1 MLNSGFS
8 SIFGIC
14 GGSSVSWSGGV
25 SDGSFVGRCGV
36 GGSFVGRGGVG
47 RGGVGWGSVGFVFL
61 LLNVFGVLGLSFV
74 FHISNVSVSVS
85 LVGDDLSATIGEGNT
100 VRSRNDSVISFLR
113 VAHVNV
119 GLAILN
125 IIAEAIGLGRLK
137 CILLKDST
145 CDSNLLIELT
155 YSYSLV

>member
-36 GGSFVGRGGVG
+36 GWGGVGGSFVGW
-47 RGGVGWGSVGFVFL
+47 GGVGWGGVGFVFL
-61 LLNVFGVLGLSFV
+61 LLNVFGVLGLSFI

-85 LVGDDLSATIGEGNT
+85 LVGDDLSATIGEGNA
-100 VRSRNDSVISFLR
+100 VRSRNGSVISFLR

-119 GLAILN
+119 GLAILHV
-125 IIAEAIGLGRLK
+125 IAEAVGLGGLKYIVLKRL
-137 CILLKDST
+137 
-145 CDSNLLIELT
+145 
-155 YSYSLV
+155 YSGQ

>member
-8 SIFGIC
+8 SIFGVC
-14 GGSSVSWSGGV
+14 GSSSVSWSGGV

-36 GGSFVGRGGVG
+36 GWGGVDWS
-47 RGGVGWGSVGFVFL
+47 GVGWGGVGFVFL

-74 FHISNVSVSVS
+74 FHISGVTVSVS

-113 VAHVNV
+113 MSHVNV
-119 GLAILN
+119 GLAILDV
-125 IIAEAIGLGRLK
+125 IAEAVGLGGLK
-137 CILLKDST
+137 MHFVKEIVLGT
-145 CDSNLLIELT
+145 II
-155 YSYSLV
+155 Y

>member
-1 MLNSGFS
+1 MNS

-14 GGSSVSWSGGV
+14 RSSSVSWSGGV
-25 SDGSFVGRCGV
+25 GNGSFVGRCGV
-36 GGSFVGRGGVG
+36 DGSFVGRGGVG

-100 VRSRNDSVISFLR
+100 VRSSGNFVVGFLR
-113 VAHVNV
+113 VVEIDI
-119 GLAILN
+119 GFAILN
-125 IIAEAIGLGRLK
+125 VIAEAVGLGGLK
-137 CILLKDST
+137 I
-145 CDSNLLIELT
+145 
-155 YSYSLV
+155 

>member
-8 SIFGIC
+8 SIFRVC

-36 GGSFVGRGGVG
+36 GWGGVDRSFVGRGGVG
-47 RGGVGWGSVGFVFL
+47 WSGVGWGGVGFVFL

-100 VRSRNDSVISFLR
+100 VRSSGDFVVGFLR
-113 VAHVNV
+113 VVEIDI
-119 GLAILN
+119 GFAILN
-125 IIAEAIGLGRLK
+125 VIAEAVGLGGLK
-137 CILLKDST
+137 I
-145 CDSNLLIELT
+145 
-155 YSYSLV
+155 